1 MEELRKKWDDLVLF
15 KGTLKSQLSD
25 MVRQQQTCQDKIF
38 SLLTKNSR
46 LVTECDSLS
55 VTVKTRNGE
64 LVKVKKN
71 MA

>member
-1 MEELRKKWDDLVLF
+1 MEELRKKWDDLVFF

-25 MVRQQQTCQDKIF
+25 MVRQQQTCQDKIS

-46 LVTECDSLS
+46 LVTECDSLD

-64 LVKVKKN
+64 LVEVKKN